1 MNVLFNVYAGKDP
14 GFICGTIG
22 HVPPL
27 NNLYQV

>member
-1 MNVLFNVYAGKDP
+1 MNILFNVYAGKDP

-22 HVPPL
+22 HVPL